1 LTAVIEEGIAMGR
14 WLPFVIAFLGLLAPC
29 SFAGEEQGR
38 VQTVPF
44 SDDSDR
50 SVGVTQVLSIGG
62 ATIEVDLAPG
72 PMDVQP
78 SQIISWIER
87 AARAVTIYYGRFPV
101 QKVRVRVVPDSGQ
114 DDSIHGTTW
123 GDVGGFQGVTRM
135 RLGRHVTEQ
144 DLADDW
150 TMTHEFVHM
159 ALSSLPDNQSWME
172 EGLATYVEPIA
183 RAQAGQ
189 LPVRQVWAGMIL
201 SMSLGQPKPGDLGL
215 DQTRSWGRTYWGGAM
230 FCLVADVEIRR
241 KTENRKG
248 LQDALRAIVASGGT
262 IDKEWPLLKVLE
274 IGDKA
279 TGTTV
284 LVDMYN
290 QWKDKPTTVDLESL
304 WLQLGIRRSGTDGVE
319 LAPEALLSNVRDAIT
334 ARP

>member
-1 LTAVIEEGIAMGR
+1 MAR
-14 WLPFVIAFLGLLAPC
+14 WLVFVIAFLALFAPC
-29 SFAGEEQGR
+29 SFGGEQKGG
-38 VQTVPF
+38 VPTVLLTGNT
-44 SDDSDR
+44 DR
-50 SVGVTQVLSIGG
+50 SAGATQVLSIGG

-72 PMDVQP
+72 TLDVQP
-78 SQIISWIER
+78 SQIISWIEH
-87 AARAVTIYYGRFPV
+87 AARAVTIYYGQFPV
-101 QKVRVRVVPDSGQ
+101 SRVRVRVVPDSGNE
-114 DDSIHGTTW
+114 DSIHGTTW
-123 GDVGGFQGVTRM
+123 GNVGGFQAVTRM
-135 RLGRHVTEQ
+135 RLGRHVTVR

-201 SMSLGQPKPGDLGL
+201 SMSQGQPKPGDVGL
-215 DQTRSWGRTYWGGAM
+215 DLTRSWGRTYWGGAM

-290 QWKDKPTTVDLESL
+290 QWKDKPTTVDLENL
-304 WLQLGIRRSGTDGVE
+304 WRELGIRRSSTDGVE
-319 LAPEALLSNVRDAIT
+319 LAPVAVSSNLRDAIT
-334 ARP
+334 AP

>member
-1 LTAVIEEGIAMGR
+1 VIEEEIAMAR
-14 WLPFVIAFLGLLAPC
+14 WSPFVIAFLALLARC

-38 VQTVPF
+38 EATVPF
-44 SDDSDR
+44 SSNSDR
-50 SVGVTQVLSIGG
+50 TTGVTQVLSIGG

-72 PMDVQP
+72 SMDVQP
-78 SQIISWIER
+78 SQILSWIER

-101 QKVRVRVVPDSGQ
+101 QRVRVRVVLDSSQ
-114 DDSIHGTTW
+114 EDSIHGTTW
-123 GDVGGFQGVTRM
+123 GNVGGFQGVTRM
-135 RLGRHVTEQ
+135 RLGRHVTVR

-159 ALSSLPDNQSWME
+159 AFSSLPDNQSWME

-189 LPVRQVWAGMIL
+189 LPIRQVWSGTILGM
-201 SMSLGQPKPGDLGL
+201 SQGQPKRGDLGL

-248 LQDALRAIVASGGT
+248 LQDALRAIVVSGGT
-262 IDKEWPLLKVLE
+262 IDKEWPLSNVLE

-284 LVDMYN
+284 LVDMYDK
-290 QWKDKPTTVDLESL
+290 WKDKPTTVDLENL
-304 WLQLGIRRSGTDGVE
+304 WLELGIRRSGTDGVE
-319 LAPEALLSNVRDAIT
+319 LVPRAPLSTIRDAIT
-334 ARP
+334 IRP

>member
-1 LTAVIEEGIAMGR
+1 MAR
-14 WLPFVIAFLGLLAPC
+14 WSLFVLAFLALLAPC
-29 SFAGEEQGR
+29 SFAGEQQGGEPAPPSASR
-38 VQTVPF
+38 
-44 SDDSDR
+44 SDR
-50 SVGVTQVLSIGG
+50 TTGVTHVLSIGG
-62 ATIEVDLAPG
+62 ATVEVEIAAGSL
-72 PMDVQP
+72 DVQP
-78 SQIISWIER
+78 SQILSWIER

-101 QKVRVRVVPDSGQ
+101 QRVRVRVVTDSGQ

-123 GDVGGFQGVTRM
+123 GNVGGFQGVTRM
-135 RLGRHVTEQ
+135 RLGSHVTER

-159 ALSSLPDNQSWME
+159 AFSSLPDNQSWME
-172 EGLATYVEPIA
+172 ESLATYVEPIA

-189 LPVRQVWAGMIL
+189 LPVRQVWADTILGM
-201 SMSLGQPKPGDLGL
+201 SQGQPKRGDLGL

-248 LQDALRAIVASGGT
+248 LQDALRTIVASGGT
-262 IDKEWPLLKVLE
+262 IDKEWPLLKVLD

-290 QWKDKPTTVDLESL
+290 QWKDKPTTVDLENL
-304 WLQLGIRRSGTDGVE
+304 WVQLGIRRSGTDGVE
-319 LAPEALLSNVRDAIT
+319 LAPRAPLSTIRDAIT
-334 ARP
+334 TRP

>member
-1 LTAVIEEGIAMGR
+1 MGR
-14 WLPFVIAFLGLLAPC
+14 WSPFAIAFLALLGSC
-29 SFAGEEQGR
+29 SFAGEQQGG
-38 VQTVPF
+38 VPTVPY
-44 SDDSDR
+44 SRDTDR
-50 SVGVTQVLSIGG
+50 SAGVAQVLSIGG
-62 ATIEVDLAPG
+62 AAIEVDLAPG
-72 PMDVQP
+72 AMDVQP

-101 QKVRVRVVPDSGQ
+101 QRMRVRVVPNSAN

-123 GDVGGFQGVTRM
+123 GNVDGFQAVTHM
-135 RLGRHVTEQ
+135 RFGRHVTGR

-201 SMSLGQPKPGDLGL
+201 SISQGQPRPGDLGL

-248 LQDALRAIVASGGT
+248 LQDALRAIVVSGGT
-262 IDKEWPLLKVLE
+262 IDKEWALLKVME

-290 QWKDKPTTVDLESL
+290 LWKDKPITVDLENL
-304 WLQLGIRRSGTDGVE
+304 WLELGIRRSSTVGVE
-319 LAPEALLSNVRDAIT
+319 LAPVAVLSNIRESIT

>member
-1 LTAVIEEGIAMGR
+1 MAR
-14 WLPFVIAFLGLLAPC
+14 WFVFVLAFLALFGPC
-29 SFAGEEQGR
+29 SFAGEQQGGLP
-38 VQTVPF
+38 TVPF
-44 SDDSDR
+44 SDQSDR
-50 SVGVTQVLSIGG
+50 SASVTQVLSIGG

-72 PMDVQP
+72 TLDVQQ

-101 QKVRVRVVPDSGQ
+101 QRVRVWVVPDSGNE
-114 DDSIHGTTW
+114 DSIHGTTW
-123 GDVGGFQGVTRM
+123 GNVGGFQGVTRM
-135 RLGRHVTEQ
+135 RLGRHVTVR
-144 DLADDW
+144 DFADDW

-159 ALSSLPDNQSWME
+159 GLSSLPDNQSWME

-183 RAQAGQ
+183 RAEAGQ
-189 LPVRQVWAGMIL
+189 LPVRQVWAGMIQG
-201 SMSLGQPKPGDLGL
+201 MSQGQPRRGDLGL

-230 FCLVADVEIRR
+230 FCLVADVGIRR
-241 KTENRKG
+241 KTENRRG
-248 LQDALRAIVASGGT
+248 LQDALRAIVVSGGT

-284 LVDMYN
+284 LFDMYS
-290 QWKDKPTTVDLESL
+290 QWKDKPITVDLENL
-304 WLQLGIRRSGTDGVE
+304 WLELGVRRSSTVGVE
-319 LAPEALLSNVRDAIT
+319 LAPGALLSNIRDTIT

>member
-1 LTAVIEEGIAMGR
+1 MA
-14 WLPFVIAFLGLLAPC
+14 LLAPC

-38 VQTVPF
+38 RATVPF
-44 SDDSDR
+44 YSNSDR
-50 SVGVTQVLSIGG
+50 TTGVTHVLSIGG
-62 ATIEVDLAPG
+62 ATIEVDLAAG
-72 PMDVQP
+72 GLDVQP
-78 SQIISWIER
+78 SQVLSWIER

-101 QKVRVRVVPDSGQ
+101 QRVRVQVVLDSDQG
-114 DDSIHGTTW
+114 DSIHGTTW
-123 GDVGGFQGVTRM
+123 GNVGGFQGVTRM
-135 RLGRHVTEQ
+135 RLGRHVMDR
-144 DLADDW
+144 DLGDDW
-150 TMTHEFVHM
+150 TMTHEFIHM
-159 ALSSLPDNQSWME
+159 AFSSLPDNQSWME

-189 LPVRQVWAGMIL
+189 LPVRQVWAGTIL
-201 SMSLGQPKPGDLGL
+201 GMPQGQPKRGDLGL

-241 KTENRKG
+241 KTDNRKG

-262 IDKEWPLLKVLE
+262 IDKEWPLLDVLK

-290 QWKDKPTTVDLESL
+290 QWKDKPTTVDLEDL
-304 WLQLGIRRSGTDGVE
+304 WVQLGIRRSGTDGVE
-319 LAPEALLSNVRDAIT
+319 LAPRAPLSTIRDAIT
-334 ARP
+334 TRP

>member
-1 LTAVIEEGIAMGR
+1 MAR
-14 WLPFVIAFLGLLAPC
+14 WSLLVFALVALSSPC
-29 SFAGEEQGR
+29 SFAGEPQGR
-38 VQTVPF
+38 EPTAPV
-44 SDDSDR
+44 SR
-50 SVGVTQVLSIGG
+50 SPDPTTGFRQVLSIGG
-62 ATIEVDLAPG
+62 ASIEVDLVPG
-72 PMDVQP
+72 NMDVEP
-78 SQIISWIER
+78 SQILSWIER
-87 AARAVTIYYGRFPV
+87 AARAVTVYYGRFPV
-101 QKVRVRVVPDSGQ
+101 QRVRVRVIPESGQ

-123 GDVGGFQGVTRM
+123 GNVDGFQGVTRM

-159 ALSSLPDNQSWME
+159 AFSSLPDNQGWME

-183 RAQAGQ
+183 RAQARQ
-189 LPVRQVWAGMIL
+189 LPVQQAWAGMVNG
-201 SMSLGQPKPGDLGL
+201 MWQGQPKRGDLGL
-215 DQTRSWGRTYWGGAM
+215 DQTHTWGRTYWGGAL

-262 IDKEWPLLKVLE
+262 IDKEWLLLKVLE

-290 QWKDKPTTVDLESL
+290 QWKDKPTTVDLEKL
-304 WLQLGIRRSGTDGVE
+304 WLELGIRRSGADGVE
-319 LAPEALLSNVRDAIT
+319 LAPQAPLVSIRNAIT
-334 ARP
+334 APP

>member
-1 LTAVIEEGIAMGR
+1 MAR
-14 WLPFVIAFLGLLAPC
+14 WSFLVLAFFLLGTSFSLA
-29 SFAGEEQGR
+29 GVEQDR
-38 VQTVPF
+38 APVTPPV
-44 SDDSDR
+44 DR
-50 SVGVTQVLSIGG
+50 SIRSTDTMQVLSIGG

-72 PMDVQP
+72 SLDVQP
-78 SQIISWIER
+78 AEVFSWVER

-101 QKVRVRVVPDSGQ
+101 QRVRVRVAPDSSQ

-123 GDVGGFQGVTRM
+123 GNVGGYQAATRM
-135 RLGRHVTEQ
+135 RLGRHVTVQ
-144 DLADDW
+144 DLDEDW

-159 ALSSLPDNQSWME
+159 AISSLPDNQSWME

-189 LPVRQVWAGMIL
+189 LPVRKVWADMVRGMPQ
-201 SMSLGQPKPGDLGL
+201 GEPKRGDLGL

-241 KTENRKG
+241 ETENRKG

-262 IDKEWPLLKVLE
+262 IDSERPLLEVLK

-284 LVDMYN
+284 LADMYG
-290 QWKDKPTTVDLESL
+290 QWKDKPTTVDLEQL
-304 WLQLGIRRSGTDGVE
+304 WVKLGIRSGKDGVE
-319 LAPEALLSNVRDAIT
+319 LAPQAPLSKIRDAIT
-334 ARP
+334 SRP

>member
-1 LTAVIEEGIAMGR
+1 
-14 WLPFVIAFLGLLAPC
+14 
-29 SFAGEEQGR
+29 
-38 VQTVPF
+38 VP
-44 SDDSDR
+44 STIDSDR
-50 SVGVTQVLSIGG
+50 SPGLTQALSIGG
-62 ATIEVDLAPG
+62 ATIEIDLAPG
-72 PMDVQP
+72 AMDVAP
-78 SQIISWIER
+78 AQIIAWIQR
-87 AARAVTIYYGRFPV
+87 AANAVSIYYGRFPV
-101 QKVRVRVVPDSGQ
+101 QNIRVRVVPDSAQ

-123 GDVGGFQGVTRM
+123 GNVGGYQAAIHM

-150 TMTHEFVHM
+150 TMTHEFVHT

-189 LPVRQVWAGMIL
+189 LSVQQVWAGMTQD
-201 SMSLGQPKPGDLGL
+201 MSQGQPKRGDLGL
-215 DQTRSWGRTYWGGAM
+215 DQTRTWGRTYWGGAM

-241 KTENRKG
+241 KTDNRKG

-262 IDKEWPLLKVLE
+262 IDKEWPLLEVLS

-290 QWKDKPTTVDLESL
+290 QWKDTPTTVDLPKL
-304 WLQLGIRRSGTDGVE
+304 WLDLGIRQAGTDGVE
-319 LAPEALLSNVRDAIT
+319 LAPRAPLSAIRNAIT
-334 ARP
+334 TRP

>member
-1 LTAVIEEGIAMGR
+1 MFIEEEIAMAK
-14 WLPFVIAFLGLLAPC
+14 WSLSVLAFMTLSASC
-29 SFAGEEQGR
+29 SLAGEEQGR
-38 VQTVPF
+38 KQTVLF
-44 SDDSDR
+44 SSNSDR
-50 SVGVTQVLSIGG
+50 TTGVTQVLSIGG
-62 ATIEVDLAPG
+62 ATIEVDLTPG
-72 PMDVQP
+72 SLDVQP
-78 SQIISWIER
+78 SQILSWIER
-87 AARAVTIYYGRFPV
+87 AARAVTVYYGRFPV
-101 QKVRVRVVPDSGQ
+101 RRVRVRVVPDSGQ

-123 GDVGGFQGVTRM
+123 GNVGGFQGVTRM

-189 LPVRQVWAGMIL
+189 LPVRQVWAGSIRG
-201 SMSLGQPKPGDLGL
+201 MSQGQPKRGDLGL

-248 LQDALRAIVASGGT
+248 LQDALRAIVTSGET
-262 IDKEWPLLKVLE
+262 TDKEWPLLKVLD

-290 QWKDKPTTVDLESL
+290 QWKDKPTTVDLENL
-304 WLQLGIRRSGTDGVE
+304 WVQLGIQRSGTDGVE
-319 LAPEALLSNVRDAIT
+319 LAPKAPLSKIRDAIT

>member
-1 LTAVIEEGIAMGR
+1 MAR
-14 WLPFVIAFLGLLAPC
+14 WSPFVIGFLALLALC

-38 VQTVPF
+38 EATVPF
-44 SDDSDR
+44 SSNSDR
-50 SVGVTQVLSIGG
+50 TTGVRQVLSIGG
-62 ATIEVDLAPG
+62 AAIEVDLAPG
-72 PMDVQP
+72 NMDVQP
-78 SQIISWIER
+78 SQILSWIER
-87 AARAVTIYYGRFPV
+87 AASAVTIYYGRFPV
-101 QKVRVRVVPDSGQ
+101 QRVRVRVVLDSSQ
-114 DDSIHGTTW
+114 EDSIHGTTW
-123 GDVGGFQGVTRM
+123 GNVGEFQGVTRM
-135 RLGRHVTEQ
+135 RLGRHVTER

-159 ALSSLPDNQSWME
+159 ALSSLPDNQRWME

-189 LPVRQVWAGMIL
+189 LPVRQVWAGTIL
-201 SMSLGQPKPGDLGL
+201 GMPQGQPKRGDLGL

-262 IDKEWPLLKVLE
+262 IDKEWPLLNVLE
-274 IGDKA
+274 IGDRA

-290 QWKDKPTTVDLESL
+290 QWKDKPTTVDLENL
-304 WLQLGIRRSGTDGVE
+304 WLELGIRRSGTDGVE
-319 LAPEALLSNVRDAIT
+319 LVPQAPLSTIRDAIT
-334 ARP
+334 TRP

>member
-1 LTAVIEEGIAMGR
+1 MVR
-14 WLPFVIAFLGLLAPC
+14 WSPFVIAFLALLAPC

-38 VQTVPF
+38 EATVPF
-44 SDDSDR
+44 SSNSDR
-50 SVGVTQVLSIGG
+50 TTGVTQVLSIGG
-62 ATIEVDLAPG
+62 AAIEVDLAPG
-72 PMDVQP
+72 SMDVQP
-78 SQIISWIER
+78 SQILSWIER
-87 AARAVTIYYGRFPV
+87 SARAVTIYYGRFPV
-101 QKVRVRVVPDSGQ
+101 QRVRVRVVLDSSQ
-114 DDSIHGTTW
+114 DDSLHGTTW
-123 GDVGGFQGVTRM
+123 GNVGGFQGVTRM
-135 RLGRHVTEQ
+135 RLGRHLTER

-189 LPVRQVWAGMIL
+189 PPVRQVWAGAFL
-201 SMSLGQPKPGDLGL
+201 GMSQGQPKRGDLGL
-215 DQTRSWGRTYWGGAM
+215 DQTRSWGRTYRGGAM

-248 LQDALRAIVASGGT
+248 LQDALRAIVVSGGT
-262 IDKEWPLLKVLE
+262 IDKEWPLSNVLE

-290 QWKDKPTTVDLESL
+290 NWKDKPATVDLENL
-304 WLQLGIRRSGTDGVE
+304 WLELGIRRSGTDGVE
-319 LAPEALLSNVRDAIT
+319 LVPWAPLSTIRDAIT
-334 ARP
+334 IRP

>member
-1 LTAVIEEGIAMGR
+1 MASWSLLLFALV
-14 WLPFVIAFLGLLAPC
+14 AFGTPR
-29 SFAGEEQGR
+29 SFAGEQQGR
-38 VQTVPF
+38 ESTAPVSSRLDPTTGFRQI
-44 SDDSDR
+44 
-50 SVGVTQVLSIGG
+50 LSIGG
-62 ATIEVDLAPG
+62 ASIEVDLAPG
-72 PMDVQP
+72 NLDVQP
-78 SQIISWIER
+78 SQILSWIER
-87 AARAVTIYYGRFPV
+87 AARAVTVYYGRFPV
-101 QKVRVRVVPDSGQ
+101 QRVRVRVIPDSGQ

-123 GDVGGFQGVTRM
+123 GSVDGFQGVTRM

-159 ALSSLPDNQSWME
+159 AFSSLPDNQSWME

-189 LPVRQVWAGMIL
+189 LTVRQAWAGMVTG
-201 SMSLGQPKPGDLGL
+201 MWQGQPKRGDLGM
-215 DQTRSWGRTYWGGAM
+215 DRTHTWGRTYWGGAL
-230 FCLVADVEIRR
+230 FCLVADVEIRQ

-248 LQDALRAIVASGGT
+248 LQDALRAIVISRGT
-262 IDKEWPLLKVLE
+262 IDTEWPVLKVLE

-290 QWKDKPTTVDLESL
+290 QWKNKPVTVDLEKL
-304 WLQLGIRRSGTDGVE
+304 WLELGIRRSGMGGVE
-319 LAPEALLSNVRDAIT
+319 LAPQAPLASIRNAIM
-334 ARP
+334 APP

>member
-1 LTAVIEEGIAMGR
+1 MAR
-14 WLPFVIAFLGLLAPC
+14 WSPFVIAFLALLAPC

-38 VQTVPF
+38 EPTVSF
-44 SDDSDR
+44 SSNSDR
-50 SVGVTQVLSIGG
+50 TNGVTQVLSIGG

-72 PMDVQP
+72 NTDVQP
-78 SQIISWIER
+78 SQILSWIER

-101 QKVRVRVVPDSGQ
+101 QRVRVRVVLDSSQ
-114 DDSIHGTTW
+114 EDSIHGTTW
-123 GDVGGFQGVTRM
+123 GNVGGFQGVTRM
-135 RLGRHVTEQ
+135 RLGRHVTER

-159 ALSSLPDNQSWME
+159 AFSSLPDNQSWME

-189 LPVRQVWAGMIL
+189 LPVRQVWAGTIL
-201 SMSLGQPKPGDLGL
+201 GMAQGQPKRGDLGL

-230 FCLVADVEIRR
+230 FCLVADVGIRR

-262 IDKEWPLLKVLE
+262 IDKEWPLLNVLE

-290 QWKDKPTTVDLESL
+290 QWKDKPATVDLEKL
-304 WLQLGIRRSGTDGVE
+304 WLELGIRRSGMDGVE
-319 LAPEALLSNVRDAIT
+319 LVPRAPLSTIRDAIT
-334 ARP
+334 TRP

>member
-1 LTAVIEEGIAMGR
+1 MAR
-14 WLPFVIAFLGLLAPC
+14 WSFFVLAFLVLRTPFSL
-29 SFAGEEQGR
+29 AGEEQGS
-38 VQTVPF
+38 VPATP
-44 SDDSDR
+44 SVNGSIR
-50 SVGVTQVLSIGG
+50 STDVTQVLSIGG

-72 PMDVQP
+72 NLDVRP
-78 SQIISWIER
+78 AEILSWVER

-101 QKVRVRVVPDSGQ
+101 QRVRVRVAPDSGQ

-123 GDVGGFQGVTRM
+123 GNVGGFQAVTHM
-135 RLGRHVTEQ
+135 RLGRDVTER
-144 DLADDW
+144 DLAEDW

-159 ALSSLPDNQSWME
+159 AISSLPDNQSWME

-189 LPVRQVWAGMIL
+189 LPVRKVWADTILGM
-201 SMSLGQPKPGDLGL
+201 SQGQPKRGDLGL

-241 KTENRKG
+241 KTENRRG

-262 IDKEWPLLKVLE
+262 IDKEWPLLEVLK

-290 QWKDKPTTVDLESL
+290 QWKDKPTTVDLENL
-304 WLQLGIRRSGTDGVE
+304 WLQLGIRSGKDGVE
-319 LAPEALLSNVRDAIT
+319 LAPRAPLSTIRDTIT
-334 ARP
+334 LRP